1 MCWLP
6 QCAPRR
12 RAADESGVGAATSVL
27 ASSRSPAC
35 SPSRVGARLTNKALC
50 QREAAVLV
58 SRRTAPRATHS
69 LPAERLRDDGYLR
82 TGTRKTML
90 VSFCPASFGI
100 EAELVPQRQ
109 P

>member
-1 MCWLP
+1 MRGAASRSRREWLRGGD
-6 QCAPRR
+6 A
-12 RAADESGVGAATSVL
+12 RAASLRNASVQPGA
-27 ASSRSPAC
+27 RD
-35 SPSRVGARLTNKALC
+35 ARLTNKALC